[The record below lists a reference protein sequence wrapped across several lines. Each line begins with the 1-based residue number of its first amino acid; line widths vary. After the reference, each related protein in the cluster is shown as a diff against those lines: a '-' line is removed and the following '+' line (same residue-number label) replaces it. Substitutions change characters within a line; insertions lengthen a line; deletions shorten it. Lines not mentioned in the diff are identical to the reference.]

1 MKYATELKHVMY
13 LFMTIQ
19 SCFAMEKIEKEEE
32 ITPFIKD
39 EYILPFGS
47 TYFSKKCIY
56 SNSGTP
62 CITNRVTGHTT
73 KISGLVCNS
82 APLMYANNTKMI
94 FNCTN
99 TAKIYD
105 LKENKIEKSLEFRGG
120 QLLSIQA
127 SSFDNT
133 ILLVSENDQKE
144 NTVIIYR
151 FLDTSQCYVLP
162 ESTKKNTIFIFH
174 PQKQSLFE
182 IRTAYINK
190 YNYGHPNNS
199 IEFPRLPDLGYDPTM
214 YRVSPEGFIAVIDN
228 ARTTISIMHLDNINQ
243 RFSKIKNKPFE
254 RCLNMIFYSKGSVLA
269 IMFFNIE
276 NSKVLMRYWDVMKKQ
291 YIATTEL
298 SDGYLSGFFYFSCSG
313 KKIILPYWEKTRPL
327 TIESAGSYISTVP
340 FNVRYKDGTREK
352 FPLLLFLLNNHI
364 TNCQRLNNQVIP
376 LQVIPLEV
384 INYLK
389 HIYLKSFKR

>member
-1 MKYATELKHVMY
+1 MKYATELKHVIY
-13 LFMTIQ
+13 LFMAIQ
-19 SCFAMEKIEKEEE
+19 PCFAMENEE

-39 EYILPFGS
+39 KDILPFGS

-56 SNSGTP
+56 SNSGIP
-62 CITNRVTGHTT
+62 CITNCVTGHTT
-73 KISGLVCNS
+73 QINDLICDSV
-82 APLMYANNTKMI
+82 PLMYANNTKMI
-94 FNCTN
+94 FKCTN

-105 LKENKIEKSLEFRGG
+105 LKENIIEKTLEVREG

-133 ILLVSENDQKE
+133 ILLLSTNDQKKD
-144 NTVIIYR
+144 TIIMYH
-151 FLDTSQCYVLP
+151 FTDTSHCYVLP
-162 ESTKKNTIFIFH
+162 EDTIKNTTFIFH
-174 PQKQSLFE
+174 PQKKILFE
-182 IRTAYINK
+182 IQKQNVKK
-190 YNYGHPNNS
+190 YNYDHPNNS
-199 IEFPRLPDLGYDPTM
+199 VEFQRLPDLGYDPTM
-214 YRVSPEGFIAVIDN
+214 YKVSPEGFIAVIDN

-254 RCLNMIFYSKGSVLA
+254 RCLNMIFYPKGSVLA
-269 IMFFNIE
+269 IMFLNLE

-298 SDGYLSGFFYFSCSG
+298 SDEYFPGFFYFSCSG
-313 KKIILPYWEKTRPL
+313 KKIILPYWEKDRPAI
-327 TIESAGSYISTVP
+327 IESAGSYTSTVP

-364 TNCQRLNNQVIP
+364 ANYQMLNNQVIP
-376 LQVIPLEV
+376 LDV